1 VWAEAL
7 IGVRLA
13 DSPIRATRRR
23 AQLEVLR
30 KHAGIEAFACE
41 TAEHYA
47 DIYAELSAQGT
58 LIPQNDIAVAA
69 TCRMLSFG
77 ALVGPRDEAHF
88 RLVPGLEVHVMS
100 AAGSA

>member
-1 VWAEAL
+1 VGFVLDISAL
-7 IGVRLA
+7 IE
-13 DSPIRATRRR
+13 
-23 AQLEVLR
+23 LER
-30 KHAGIEAFACE
+30 
-41 TAEHYA
+41 
-47 DIYAELSAQGT
+47 SAQET